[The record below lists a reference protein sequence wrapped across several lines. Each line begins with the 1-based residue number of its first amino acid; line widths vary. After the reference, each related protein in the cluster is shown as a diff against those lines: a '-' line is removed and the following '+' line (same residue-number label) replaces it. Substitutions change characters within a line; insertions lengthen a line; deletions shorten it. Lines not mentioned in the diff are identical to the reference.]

1 MNCTGAAGP
10 NRYGAAPMG
19 MQADYVRKIQ
29 GLLATA
35 ESLADQGNEEAAGA
49 YVAKAHALQ
58 QKYSIDQAMLAEG
71 EAPRAIVDRTW
82 VMPGAYGRR
91 KVNLAHVVAVH
102 TGCAGYFARAEDGG
116 YRFHVFGFTAD
127 VEWAETLFFSLCH
140 QAEAA
145 LGFAERGPY
154 EHGRSFTT
162 AFLEG
167 FTQEVGPAAAGGGQ
181 GGQGGGR
188 PEARPRRT
196 RPGMG
201 AAWPWSW
208 PTRPSGWTPSWPP
221 RSGGSARHGCR
232 APSPTPGSSRA
243 GSAGRDASL
252 DPGVGPLPERRRPC
266 PGEPPGTPARRLR
279 RRGGRP
285 GGRRAG
291 VP

>member
-1 MNCTGAAGP
+1 
-10 NRYGAAPMG
+10 MG
-19 MQADYVRKIQ
+19 IQADYVRKIQ

-71 EAPRAIVDRTW
+71 EVPRAIIDRTW

-102 TGCAGYFARAEDGG
+102 TGCAGYFARAEDGA

-145 LGFAERGPY
+145 LGFAVKGPY

-167 FTQEVGPAAAGGGQ
+167 FTQEVTRRLREAAREAKAAAAREHDASGSRNGRSVALVLADKAKRVEAELAAKVGRLCTSRLSGSQSWSGFEQ
-181 GGQGGGR
+181 G
-188 PEARPRRT
+188 
-196 RPGMG
+196 
-201 AAWPWSW
+201 
-208 PTRPSGWTPSWPP
+208 
-221 RSGGSARHGCR
+221 R
-232 APSPTPGSSRA
+232 A
-243 GSAGRDASL
+243 AGRDASL
-252 DPGVGPLPERRRPC
+252 ARGSVPHGAAPSLPR
-266 PGEPPGTPARRLR
+266 
-279 RRGGRP
+279 
-285 GGRRAG
+285 
-291 VP
+291 

>member
-1 MNCTGAAGP
+1 
-10 NRYGAAPMG
+10 MG

-71 EAPRAIVDRTW
+71 DAPRAIIDRTW

-102 TGCAGYFARAEDGG
+102 TGCAGYFARAEDGS
-116 YRFHVFGFTAD
+116 YQFHVFGFTAD

-140 QAEAA
+140 QAEGA
-145 LGFAERGPY
+145 LGFAARGPY

-167 FTQEVGPAAAGGGQ
+167 FTQEVARRLREAAREARAAAAREHEASRTPNGRSVALVLADKAKRVEDELKARVGRLSTSRLSGSQSYSGYQQ
-181 GGQGGGR
+181 G
-188 PEARPRRT
+188 
-196 RPGMG
+196 
-201 AAWPWSW
+201 
-208 PTRPSGWTPSWPP
+208 
-221 RSGGSARHGCR
+221 R
-232 APSPTPGSSRA
+232 A
-243 GSAGRDASL
+243 AGRDASL
-252 DPGVGPLPERRRPC
+252 ARGSVHNGAAPSLPR
-266 PGEPPGTPARRLR
+266 
-279 RRGGRP
+279 
-285 GGRRAG
+285 
-291 VP
+291 

>member
-1 MNCTGAAGP
+1 
-10 NRYGAAPMG
+10 MG
-19 MQADYVRKIQ
+19 IKADYVRKIQ

-71 EAPRAIVDRTW
+71 EEARSIIDRTW

-102 TGCAGYFARAEDGG
+102 TGCAGYFARSEDGA

-145 LGFAERGPY
+145 LGFAVKGPY

-167 FTQEVGPAAAGGGQ
+167 FTQEVRRRLREAAKEAKAAAARDHDAAHPATGRSVALVLADKAKRVEAELAAEVGRLSTSRLSGSQSYSGFEQ
-181 GGQGGGR
+181 GR
-188 PEARPRRT
+188 V
-196 RPGMG
+196 
-201 AAWPWSW
+201 
-208 PTRPSGWTPSWPP
+208 
-221 RSGGSARHGCR
+221 
-232 APSPTPGSSRA
+232 
-243 GSAGRDASL
+243 AGRDASL
-252 DPGVGPLPERRRPC
+252 TRGSVKNGGAPVLPR
-266 PGEPPGTPARRLR
+266 
-279 RRGGRP
+279 
-285 GGRRAG
+285 
-291 VP
+291 

>member
-1 MNCTGAAGP
+1 
-10 NRYGAAPMG
+10 MG
-19 MQADYVRKIQ
+19 IKADYVRKIQ

-58 QKYSIDQAMLAEG
+58 QKYSIDQAMLAAEG
-71 EAPRAIVDRTW
+71 EAPRAIIDRIW

-102 TGCAGYFARAEDGG
+102 TGCAGYFAREENGG

-145 LGFAERGPY
+145 LGFAVKGPY

-167 FTQEVGPAAAGGGQ
+167 FTHEVRRRLREAAREAKAAATREHDGAHAPNRRSVALVLADKAKRVEAELAAKVGRLSTSRLSGSQSYSGFEQ
-181 GGQGGGR
+181 GR
-188 PEARPRRT
+188 V
-196 RPGMG
+196 
-201 AAWPWSW
+201 
-208 PTRPSGWTPSWPP
+208 
-221 RSGGSARHGCR
+221 
-232 APSPTPGSSRA
+232 
-243 GSAGRDASL
+243 AGRDASL
-252 DPGVGPLPERRRPC
+252 TRGSVKNGGAPVLPR
-266 PGEPPGTPARRLR
+266 
-279 RRGGRP
+279 
-285 GGRRAG
+285 
-291 VP
+291 